1 MSQSATSPATGS
13 FRSVLGVVAA
23 LLVLTL
29 FVAGLRSYRDLAVQ
43 RARQA
48 ELVERISDTE
58 VRIRQLETEIE
69 LLRTDPGTLERV
81 AREDL
86 GMARPGDIVIKVG
99 TAEPSAR
106 AEANPDA

>member
-1 MSQSATSPATGS
+1 M
-13 FRSVLGVVAA
+13 VAA
-23 LLVLTL
+23 VLVLTL

-48 ELVERISDTE
+48 ELVERITDAK
-58 VRIRQLETEIE
+58 VRIKQLETEIE

-86 GMARPGDIVIKVG
+86 GMVRPGDIVIKVG
-99 TAEPSAR
+99 GSESSDR
-106 AEANPDA
+106 AEAAPDA